1 MNITH
6 TIRIATLADAAAI
19 QAIYAPMVEH
29 TTISFELEPP
39 TVEQMAQRI
48 EATLDQ
54 YPYLVAEQDGQVLG
68 YAYASP
74 HRAREAYQWSV
85 DVTVYIDTHVH
96 RGGIGRALY
105 KCLLPILESQGFHT
119 AYAGIALPNAA
130 SIGLHEALGFEHLG
144 TYTEV
149 GFKHGHWHDVGYWCK
164 RLSGSNPPGPV
175 RPFSTLEISKVVS

>member
-1 MNITH
+1 MSIAR
-6 TIRIATLADAAAI
+6 TIRIATPADAAAI
-19 QAIYAPMVEH
+19 QAIYAPMVKH

-48 EATLDQ
+48 EATLEH
-54 YPYLVAEQDGQVLG
+54 YPYLVAEQDSQVLG
-68 YAYASP
+68 YAYASQ

-85 DVTVYIDTHVH
+85 DVTVYIAPQVH

-175 RPFSTLEISKVVS
+175 RPFRTLQIANALS

>member
-1 MNITH
+1 MSITC
-6 TIRIATLADAAAI
+6 TIRIATPADAAAI

-29 TTISFELEPP
+29 STISFEMEPP
-39 TVEQMAQRI
+39 TIEQMAQRI
-48 EATLDQ
+48 EATLEH

-85 DVTVYIDTHVH
+85 DVTVYIAPQVH

-105 KCLLPILESQGFHT
+105 QCLLPILENQGFHT

-149 GFKHGHWHDVGYWCK
+149 GFKHGRWQDVGYWCK
-164 RLSGSNPPGPV
+164 RLNGSTPPGLVHLFP
-175 RPFSTLEISKVVS
+175 TLKITNTLS